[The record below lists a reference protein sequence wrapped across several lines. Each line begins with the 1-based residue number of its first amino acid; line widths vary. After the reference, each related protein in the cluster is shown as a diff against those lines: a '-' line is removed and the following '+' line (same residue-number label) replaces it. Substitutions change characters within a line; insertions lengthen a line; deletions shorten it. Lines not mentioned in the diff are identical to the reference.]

1 LVLTDVFV
9 PIIHYGHKDIL
20 VMREVMKAYRHML
33 EKAPGRNK
41 TTIYEYAR
49 RLKQKM
55 DRMSLHD
62 EEYELINREFEEIQ
76 TRMA

>member
-1 LVLTDVFV
+1 
-9 PIIHYGHKDIL
+9 
-20 VMREVMKAYRHML
+20 ML

-55 DRMSLHD
+55 DMMSLHD